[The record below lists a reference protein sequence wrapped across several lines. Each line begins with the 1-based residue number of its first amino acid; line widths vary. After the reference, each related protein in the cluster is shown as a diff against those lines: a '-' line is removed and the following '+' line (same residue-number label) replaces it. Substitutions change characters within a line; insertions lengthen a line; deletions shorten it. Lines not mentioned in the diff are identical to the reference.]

1 MPKVTARDE
10 RAQDTPWAL
19 CKLPSFPPIAS
30 RLLQTLSKEDVEIKE
45 LTHLIAADAAFS
57 AEILR
62 LANSALFGLEAQVD
76 NLTHAVMMLGLARV
90 KSLTMTV
97 AIMKGYLK
105 GVLKSETLRRCWT
118 HSLAC
123 AFLAEEIA
131 PVWGKDKDF
140 AYTAGLLHDIGRLSL
155 LVAYPAEYTNLLT
168 VAEENGF
175 DVLECERQL
184 FDIDH
189 CEAGRWLAEQWKLP
203 AGFGEVLGEH
213 HAPPA
218 AQPSAT
224 GLIHLACGLADSLG
238 FSVLEAAAAPSIE
251 QILEPIPPATRELL
265 SLEAE
270 DLKARVGGRIVALLR
285 GPVN

>member
-45 LTHLIAADAAFS
+45 LTRLIASDTALS

-123 AFLAEEIA
+123 AFLAEELA
-131 PVWGKDKDF
+131 PGGMDKDF
-140 AYTAGLLHDIGRLSL
+140 AYTAGLLHDIGRLSI

-189 CEAGRWLAEQWKLP
+189 CEAGRWLAGQWKLP
-203 AGFGEVLGEH
+203 PGFGEVLGWH
-213 HAPPA
+213 HAPA

-224 GLIHLACGLADSLG
+224 GLIHLACRLADSLG

-251 QILEPIPPATRELL
+251 QILKPIPPAMQERLN
-265 SLEAE
+265 LEAE
-270 DLKARVGGRIVALLR
+270 DLKARIGGRIVALLR